1 MGTALA
7 LPSLDHTN
15 HNLPL
20 DRHGGRANRDGAQAR
35 HHQES
40 GIDSAS
46 VPVGAVA
53 QPATLRV
60 SRSVGTAKLK
70 LLVVRL
76 SEAFEKVWM
85 DQAGELGLEIRWLD
99 PAEPLTALPD
109 AGAVIVAAGGE
120 EREALAWLDR
130 NEWPAALTV
139 FVVGA
144 DPGRRIAASL
154 VARGASDY
162 LALPDDVEILG
173 NALAAAVERRREA
186 RRREEDA
193 QRKGMAPSFSEIV
206 GESPALKEVLRR
218 AERTLHHD
226 GATTLIAGETGT
238 GKELLARA
246 LHEGGPRVGEPF
258 VPVNC
263 SALPSHLIE
272 SELFGHER
280 GAFTDAHASKPGL
293 FEIADGGTLFLDE
306 IGTVPLEL
314 QPKLLRV
321 LDDKQ
326 VRRVG
331 GTKIRKID
339 VRIIAATN
347 ENLQQSVDAGKF
359 REDLYYRLN
368 VITLTLPPLRE
379 RGDDV
384 VLIAGHV
391 LEHLSQRHG
400 LPLPRLD
407 AELRSRLLGHRWPGN
422 IRELKNALERALW
435 LSAPGCLDPK
445 ELVFASQPEGPAEGV
460 LPFPADLNSI
470 ITAAAR
476 ATLDRCGG
484 NRSEAARQL
493 MISRQRL
500 ARLLGDTA

>member
-1 MGTALA
+1 M
-7 LPSLDHTN
+7 
-15 HNLPL
+15 
-20 DRHGGRANRDGAQAR
+20 
-35 HHQES
+35 
-40 GIDSAS
+40 
-46 VPVGAVA
+46 
-53 QPATLRV
+53 
-60 SRSVGTAKLK
+60 
-70 LLVVRL
+70 
-76 SEAFEKVWM
+76 
-85 DQAGELGLEIRWLD
+85 
-99 PAEPLTALPD
+99 
-109 AGAVIVAAGGE
+109 
-120 EREALAWLDR
+120 
-130 NEWPAALTV
+130 
-139 FVVGA
+139 
-144 DPGRRIAASL
+144 
-154 VARGASDY
+154 VARGAKDY
-162 LALPDDVEILG
+162 LALPEDAEILE

-193 QRKGMAPSFSEIV
+193 QRKCKVLWFSELV

-218 AERTLHHD
+218 AERTLAHD
-226 GATTLIAGETGT
+226 GTTTLITGETGT

-246 LHEGGPRVGEPF
+246 LHEGGPRAGEPF

-306 IGTVPLEL
+306 IGTLPLET

-321 LDDKQ
+321 LDDKE

-331 GTKIRKID
+331 GTRTRTVD

-347 ENLQQSVDAGKF
+347 QNMQEAVIAGRF

-384 VLIAGHV
+384 ILIAEHV
-391 LEHLSQRHG
+391 LSRLSQRHG
-400 LPLPRLD
+400 LPLPKLD
-407 AELRSRLLGHRWPGN
+407 AELRSLLLGQRWPGN

-435 LSAPGCLDPK
+435 LSDPGCLDPK
-445 ELVFASQPEGPAEGV
+445 ELMFAPQSGGPAEGV
-460 LPFPADLNSI
+460 LPFPADLSTI
-470 ITAAAR
+470 IAAAAH
-476 ATLDRCGG
+476 ATLDRCDG

-500 ARLLGDTA
+500 ARLLGDRALP